1 MEQCFAAIT
10 DLVTTARLYMTSIT
24 CIYTSITFS
33 VICSIT
39 WGFLKSAY
47 FSMRSMNISLLVL
60 SLVQFNK
67 FSTRFSW
74 SSKILSGKTKLKL
87 FKNQRGEHLRPFTVA
102 ELFHFSSKTHSD
114 CELKI
119 DLVQIMK
126 YEVNRPTRGEV
137 TCIQIT
143 ITVLLSSH
151 TNDLLDYFMKGKSP
165 EDI

>member
-87 FKNQRGEHLRPFTVA
+87 FKNQWGEHLRPFTVS
-102 ELFHFSSKTHSD
+102 ELFHFSSNTFWLWTKDRFSTNH
-114 CELKI
+114 
-119 DLVQIMK
+119 
-126 YEVNRPTRGEV
+126 EVNRPTRGEV